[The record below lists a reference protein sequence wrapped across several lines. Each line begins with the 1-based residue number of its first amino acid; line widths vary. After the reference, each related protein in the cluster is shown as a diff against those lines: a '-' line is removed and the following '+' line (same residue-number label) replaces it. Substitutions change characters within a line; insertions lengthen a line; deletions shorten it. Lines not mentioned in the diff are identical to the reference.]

1 MGIILYKIKE
11 ILKFITKWIIKF
23 FSTIILFF
31 GVYIIILKLQEFIFV
46 PKDYFMWTINS
57 PQNKVIF
64 ILEFIWIIFIM
75 YKASVYKEKKKSSD
89 FYKKNQKIWKK
100 YRKSF
105 ILVNI
110 VLIYAVITNVSV
122 IDYSK
127 IKTYSIFYPL
137 GKEYSIEDIK
147 SINTGVYGSR
157 IPYIRDKG
165 QFYYKIKFNDN
176 STIDINNYLG
186 GTKEEMETYLE
197 IEKLDK
203 YFISKGLSKT
213 SSMKNIEYVDMDKKY
228 VDRFKRILQ

>member
-11 ILKFITKWIIKF
+11 ILKFITKWIIIF

-75 YKASVYKEKKKSSD
+75 YKASMYKEKKKSSD

-100 YRKSF
+100 HRKSF

-110 VLIYAVITNVSV
+110 VLLYAVITNVSV

-127 IKTYSIFYPL
+127 IKTYSIFHPL

-165 QFYYKIKFNDN
+165 QFYYKIKFNDD

-213 SSMKNIEYVDMDKKY
+213 SSMKNIEYVD
-228 VDRFKRILQ
+228 RFKRILQ